1 MGECTRV
8 SNFARSGDCER
19 WTLSLSTLWA
29 ADHILVGLNVG
40 EAEGADGPEGVRF
53 ARMLHACHIRMFRN
67 GAANAAVRSHQGARA
82 FRLTI
87 DIDI

>member
-1 MGECTRV
+1 MH

-19 WTLSLSTLWA
+19 WTLGLSTLWA

-53 ARMLHACHIRMFRN
+53 ARMLHACRIRTFRN
-67 GAANAAVRSHQGARA
+67 GGCECGRPITPGCASVQTN
-82 FRLTI
+82 
-87 DIDI
+87 D